1 MAQNS
6 RARWPDFD
14 RSFPFIQTSVGAEI
28 LGVGP
33 SHQALQNPLSVFRFD
48 SGKSLP
54 PARTV
59 AAVMGGFRHFWAV
72 SGDSRGC
79 RWWGRMVGRYPG
91 GWDAAS
97 GGGDA
102 SVARGGVWKP

>member
-59 AAVMGGFRHFWAV
+59 AAVMANSGISGLFPATPGAAGG
-72 SGDSRGC
+72 
-79 RWWGRMVGRYPG
+79 
-91 GWDAAS
+91 
-97 GGGDA
+97 
-102 SVARGGVWKP
+102 